1 MNKWNEET
9 EKNKTEQNEPN
20 QNKAEQR
27 MKPRRCHASYSDLQK
42 ASALSEAS
50 CKAPLSLV
58 SATLFGSASVSDMM
72 HGIGAAGVV
81 DRSTYNAG
89 KNLIKI

>member
-1 MNKWNEET
+1 MGEKAKRERNEAA
-9 EKNKTEQNEPN
+9 P
-20 QNKAEQR
+20 
-27 MKPRRCHASYSDLQK
+27 MPCIISDLQK

-81 DRSTYNAG
+81 DRTSVVDRINTVV
-89 KNLIKI
+89 